1 MIGGGPSRPGSGSTM
16 IEAMLARGAFSAG
29 WDQLIRLWELI
40 VMVCRFLWELLR
52 LLSGGG

>member
-1 MIGGGPSRPGSGSTM
+1 M